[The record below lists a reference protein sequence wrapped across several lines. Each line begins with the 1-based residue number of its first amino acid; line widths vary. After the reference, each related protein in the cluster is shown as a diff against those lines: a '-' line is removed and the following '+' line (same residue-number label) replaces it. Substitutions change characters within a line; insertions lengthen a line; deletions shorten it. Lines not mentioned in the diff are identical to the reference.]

1 MKGFGVFLNAISAF
15 YKFIVAFG
23 GIVAPAKNSYS
34 IFDQLAASILKA
46 SRGSAA
52 SRTEPDDIRFLE
64 RADYARP
71 LRRSL
76 GRAEVRQ
83 IIAEARSTVWPHL
96 NADSVRLVSPKEFTR
111 LWSGLGVQFQLA
123 KLKGADGL
131 ELLGF
136 YVRKMGGSRLPLICV
151 NTAHHPA
158 AIGATFTHEMGHH
171 LTARLFDSGKEH
183 AHFLANTAYREHLD
197 DPEEL
202 AADLLV
208 SLGIFPAPIA
218 RDLLLKPAYE
228 RESKPDAHELT
239 DSASSAMLDY
249 MERRYR
255 LGFGEPASS
264 TRKLQYLAALIHFA
278 KLRRALLTEYDI

>member
-1 MKGFGVFLNAISAF
+1 VE
-15 YKFIVAFG
+15 
-23 GIVAPAKNSYS
+23 PTKNSYS
-34 IFDQLAASILKA
+34 VFDQLAASILKA
-46 SRGSAA
+46 SWGSAA
-52 SRTEPDDIRFLE
+52 SHIAPDDIRFLE
-64 RADYARP
+64 QADYASP

-96 NADSVRLVSPKEFTR
+96 NEDSVRLVSPKEFTR

-123 KLKGADGL
+123 KLKGAEGVA
-131 ELLGF
+131 LLGF

-158 AIGATFTHEMGHH
+158 AVGAAFTHEMGHH
-171 LTARLFDSGKEH
+171 LTGQLFDSGKEH
-183 AHFLANTAYREHLD
+183 AQFLANTGYREHLD

-208 SLGIFPAPIA
+208 SLGVFPGPVARKILLEPASKRAAKAAAP
-218 RDLLLKPAYE
+218 
-228 RESKPDAHELT
+228 ELT
-239 DSASSAMLDY
+239 DSASSAMLHY
-249 MERRYR
+249 MERRYG
-255 LGFGEPASS
+255 LGFGEPESS

-278 KLRRALLTEYDI
+278 KLRHALLTEYDI